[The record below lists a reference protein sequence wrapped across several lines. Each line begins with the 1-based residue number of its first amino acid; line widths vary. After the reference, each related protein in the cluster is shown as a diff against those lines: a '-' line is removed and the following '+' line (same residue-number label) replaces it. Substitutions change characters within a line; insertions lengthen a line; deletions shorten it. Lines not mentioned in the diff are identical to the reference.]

1 MRIHSLLIAL
11 TVGAFTVS
19 AMWPW
24 MAVAQGATGTVDEYG
39 VLTLVTAQQAAAKIT
54 VRVRVGQ
61 GGGSGVLLAKKGG
74 TYLVLTNAHVVQG
87 QAGVSIMTPDGQVH
101 GARRVQNAQVGDFDL
116 ALLEFNSARA
126 YDLANGDAA
135 LKEGRELFAAGF
147 PSDADGLKLL
157 GGKITQ
163 LPQEAF
169 KNGTQVGY
177 VTQGDLVQ
185 GMSGGPVLDSFGNLV
200 GINSTL
206 ARPVIDNYVYAD
218 GSKAPDDKVAEYRLA
233 NWSVPMYNLLT
244 RLDPDVLYSYQQLP
258 KLRRAVTPAGYIA
271 DLDRKARTVTVRIER
286 GSGGNGSGVIVA
298 RDGNS
303 YHVLTA
309 DHVVKNS
316 DSLKVVTHDQRIH
329 QISVSDVKRS
339 EGTDLAVVKF
349 TSSESYRSAVL
360 GDYNI
365 LERVVFVGGWPASKY
380 INSQLWQWQLNP
392 GNIKSKDDGE
402 LETQDK
408 LSFSNGYDLI
418 YSSFTYGG
426 MSGGP
431 VFDASGRVIGI
442 HGKAEGSSSS
452 GNVLGNSLGISIR
465 SFINAANELEV
476 NSSWLQIVRTPALDN
491 TQLASIDLI
500 QKNISEPTNPSVD
513 QWIKY
518 GNQLSRLG
526 RSADSVKAFDRAIT
540 LAPNLL
546 DAYYGKGLALR
557 SQGNWVATLAVFDQ
571 AIALIPSENQSSYYY
586 LWKHRSA
593 ALKHLQRYTE
603 ALVAIS
609 YAIKLEP
616 QDTSLLNEKSIL
628 LVNVGQHLEAIKIY
642 DFILEKEGSKVWIY
656 YNRGLSKYA
665 LGDKKGAIDDYDK
678 AIMINPQLAEAY
690 LNRGVAKSYLEDK
703 KGAIDDIEISTQLFK
718 SQNNQQGYNRAIN
731 LIKQKFR

>member
-1 MRIHSLLIAL
+1 
-11 TVGAFTVS
+11 
-19 AMWPW
+19 
-24 MAVAQGATGTVDEYG
+24 
-39 VLTLVTAQQAAAKIT
+39 
-54 VRVRVGQ
+54 
-61 GGGSGVLLAKKGG
+61 
-74 TYLVLTNAHVVQG
+74 
-87 QAGVSIMTPDGQVH
+87 
-101 GARRVQNAQVGDFDL
+101 
-116 ALLEFNSARA
+116 
-126 YDLANGDAA
+126 
-135 LKEGRELFAAGF
+135 
-147 PSDADGLKLL
+147 
-157 GGKITQ
+157 
-163 LPQEAF
+163 
-169 KNGTQVGY
+169 
-177 VTQGDLVQ
+177 
-185 GMSGGPVLDSFGNLV
+185 
-200 GINSTL
+200 
-206 ARPVIDNYVYAD
+206 VIDSYVYAD
-218 GSKAPDDKVAEYRLA
+218 GSKAPDDKVAEYRQA

-244 RLDPDVLYSYQQLP
+244 RLNPDVLYSYQQLP
-258 KLRRAVTPAGYIA
+258 KLRRVVTPAGYIA
-271 DLDRKARTVTVRIER
+271 DLDRKARAVTVRIEKSN
-286 GSGGNGSGVIVA
+286 GSNGSGVIVA

-303 YHVLTA
+303 YYVLTA
-309 DHVVKNS
+309 DHVVQKS
-316 DSLKVVTHDQRIH
+316 CRLKVVTHDQRIH
-329 QISVSDVKRS
+329 QVSASDVKRS

-349 TSSESYRSAVL
+349 TSSESYRSATL
-360 GDYNI
+360 GNYSIADGSF
-365 LERVVFVGGWPASKY
+365 VFPGGWPAPKH

-431 VFDASGRVIGI
+431 VFDTSGRVIGI
-442 HGKAEGSSSS
+442 HGKAEGSRSSR
-452 GNVLGNSLGISIR
+452 NVLGNSLGISIR
-465 SFINAANELEV
+465 SFISIANELEI
-476 NSSWLQIVRTPALDN
+476 NSSWLQIARTPALDN

-513 QWIKY
+513 QWIEY

-540 LAPNLL
+540 LTPNLL

-557 SQGNWVATLAVFDQ
+557 SQGNWVATLAAFDQ

-586 LWKHRSA
+586 LWKHRSM

-642 DFILEKEGSKVWIY
+642 DFILKKEGSKVWVY

-678 AIMINPQLAEAY
+678 AIIINPQLAEAY

-703 KGAIDDIEISTQLFK
+703 KGAIDDIEISAQLFK
-718 SQNNQQGYNRAIN
+718 AQNNQQGYNRAIN